1 MYGMFKILLY
11 CIGLVYNYLFVYLF
25 VCLFVCFIPVCGV
38 NCHSRCQPNI
48 PNLCG
53 VNERLMAEALK
64 DVDEVK
70 KKRLVSYS

>member
-1 MYGMFKILLY
+1 MPMHNYIFIFIYLYFIL
-11 CIGLVYNYLFVYLF
+11 
-25 VCLFVCFIPVCGV
+25 VCGI

-70 KKRLVSYS
+70 KKRLVSYL